1 MKSGSPKIYTPERG
15 DIVKINFSPHQGHEQ
30 GFERPAII
38 LSPSQYNRMTSLAL
52 MCPITTKSKG
62 FKFEV
67 QLSYKAWGKET
78 IPPNFALSDGMQTVG
93 VVLSDHIKSFDWK
106 VRQVEFIE
114 KAPNELVEE
123 VLAKLET
130 LLT

>member
-1 MKSGSPKIYTPERG
+1 MAKPIWEAQSEMKSGSPKIYIPERG

-38 LSPSQYNRMTSLAL
+38 LSPSQYNKVTSLAL
-52 MCPITTKSKG
+52 MCPITTKSES
-62 FKFEV
+62 FRFEV
-67 QLSYKAWGKET
+67 QL
-78 IPPNFALSDGMQTVG
+78 FDGMQTVE

-106 VRQVEFIE
+106 ARQVEFIE
-114 KAPNELVEE
+114 KAPIELVEE

-130 LLT
+130 LLA

>member
-1 MKSGSPKIYTPERG
+1 MKSGKTNIYIPERG

-38 LSPSQYNRMTSLAL
+38 LSPSQYNRITSLAL

-67 QLSYKAWGKET
+67 QLL
-78 IPPNFALSDGMQTVG
+78 NGMQTVG
-93 VVLSDHIKSFDWK
+93 FVLSDQIKSFDWK
-106 VRQVEFIE
+106 ARQVKFME
-114 KAPNELVEE
+114 KSPIELVEE

-130 LLT
+130 LLS

>member
-1 MKSGSPKIYTPERG
+1 MKSGSPNIYIPERG

-38 LSPSQYNRMTSLAL
+38 LSPSQYNRMTSLSL

-67 QLSYKAWGKET
+67 QLS
-78 IPPNFALSDGMQTVG
+78 DGMQTAG
-93 VVLSDHIKSFDWK
+93 VILSDHIKSFDWK
-106 VRQVEFIE
+106 ARQVKFIE
-114 KAPNELVEE
+114 KAPIELVEE

-130 LLT
+130 LLA

>member
-1 MKSGSPKIYTPERG
+1 MKSGSPNIYTPERG
-15 DIVKINFSPHQGHEQ
+15 DITKINFSPHQGHEQ

-67 QLSYKAWGKET
+67 HL
-78 IPPNFALSDGMQTVG
+78 LDGMQTVG
-93 VVLSDHIKSFDWK
+93 VVLSDRIKSFDWK
-106 VRQVEFIE
+106 ARQVKFIE
-114 KAPNELVEE
+114 KAPIELVEE
-123 VLAKLET
+123 VLAKLAT
-130 LLT
+130 LLA